1 VVYISIDEVIER
13 VYCARRGDRDKIAF
27 SASETI
33 YEALKKGSG
42 LKVSTTSNESGDDQ
56 LELDVFA
63 DEAFF
68 ETLRTDRNVRYV
80 VSEERI
86 PSGAIFGIWENAE
99 VAKDFSGKNIIGGG
113 FFVFGMNLEA
123 YFADG
128 PNVT

>member
-1 VVYISIDEVIER
+1 MSLLFKSQ
-13 VYCARRGDRDKIAF
+13 RDNLDGIYAALF

-80 VSEERI
+80 VSEER
-86 PSGAIFGIWENAE
+86 SS
-99 VAKDFSGKNIIGGG
+99 V
-113 FFVFGMNLEA
+113 
-123 YFADG
+123 
-128 PNVT
+128 